1 MLKKKWITWTLL
13 TGLKVMHYAYFMD
26 LPLSVKMDKLAYSPV
41 NMVGKILS
49 NGNEKDELLSMI
61 KDNTKVIFKSV

>member
-1 MLKKKWITWTLL
+1 
-13 TGLKVMHYAYFMD
+13 MD